1 MIQVLGL
8 TKYFGNFKALD
19 NVSFTV
25 NKGDILGFLGPNGA
39 GKTTAMR
46 SITGFYPI
54 SEGKIT
60 IGDIDVA
67 ENPIESKKKIGYLPE
82 GNPLYQDMYVKQFL
96 NFVANIKGVSTKNK
110 RDEISRCIKDCGLE
124 GKENDVIKHLSKGF
138 KQRVGLAQAL
148 IGDPE
153 VLVLDEP
160 TLGLDPAQVIE
171 IRNLIKEMAGKKTV
185 ILSTH
190 ILPEVSLVCSRVVV
204 IYQGK
209 IVAEGTPEDL
219 SPEKADK
226 KQLNVKVR
234 GNKEEVVN
242 KLSNLV
248 GVEKVTIESE
258 DIKDNLLNLKLIIA
272 KDEEI
277 SNRVAKEII
286 SNGWTLLT
294 ISPQSVSLEDVFVK
308 LITTEKGVE

>member
-1 MIQVLGL
+1 MIQVSGL

-25 NKGDILGFLGPNGA
+25 NRGDILGFLGPNGA
-39 GKTTAMR
+39 GKTTTMR
-46 SITGFYPI
+46 LITGFYPVT
-54 SEGKIT
+54 EGEIT
-60 IGDIDVA
+60 VGDVDVA

-96 NFVANIKGVSTKNK
+96 NFVANIKGLSKKNK
-110 RDEISRCIKDCGLE
+110 RDEISRWIKDCGLE

-219 SPEKADK
+219 SPEKVDK
-226 KQLNVKVR
+226 KQINVKVK
-234 GNKEEVVN
+234 GNKEDVVN
-242 KLSNLV
+242 KISNLV
-248 GVEKVTIESE
+248 GIEKVTVESE
-258 DIKDNLLNLKLIIA
+258 DIKDNLLNLKLIIE
-272 KDEEI
+272 KDEDI
-277 SNRVAKEII
+277 LNRVANEII

>member
-1 MIQVLGL
+1 MIKVLGL

-25 NKGDILGFLGPNGA
+25 NRGDILGFLGPNGA
-39 GKTTAMR
+39 GKTTTMR
-46 SITGFYPI
+46 LITGFYPVT
-54 SEGKIT
+54 EGKIT
-60 IGDIDVA
+60 IDNIDVT

-96 NFVANIKGVSTKNK
+96 NFVANIKGLSKNNK
-110 RDEISRCIKDCGLE
+110 KDEISRCIKDCGLE

-160 TLGLDPAQVIE
+160 TLGLDPTQVIE

-219 SPEKADK
+219 SPEKVDK
-226 KQLNVKVR
+226 KQINVKVK
-234 GNKEEVVN
+234 GNKEDVVN
-242 KLSNLV
+242 KISNLV
-248 GVEKVTIESE
+248 GVEKVTVESE
-258 DIKDNLLNLKLIIA
+258 DLKDNLLNLKLIIE
-272 KDEEI
+272 KDEDI
-277 SNRVAKEII
+277 LNRVANEII
-286 SNGWTLLT
+286 RNGWTLLT

>member
-219 SPEKADK
+219 SPEKVDK
-226 KQLNVKVR
+226 KQINVKVK
-234 GNKEEVVN
+234 GNKEEIV
-242 KLSNLV
+242 KKMSNLV
-248 GVEKVTIESE
+248 GVESVMVESE
-258 DIKDNLLNLKLIIA
+258 DKTENLLNLKLITA
-272 KDEEI
+272 KDEDI
-277 SNRVAKEII
+277 LNCVVNEII
-286 SNGWTLLT
+286 RNGWTLLT